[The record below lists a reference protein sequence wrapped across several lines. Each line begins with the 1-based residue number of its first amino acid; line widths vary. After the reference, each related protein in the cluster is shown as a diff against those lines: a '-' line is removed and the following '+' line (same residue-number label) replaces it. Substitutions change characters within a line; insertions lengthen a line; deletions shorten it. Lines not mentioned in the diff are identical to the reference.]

1 MRPSEISVTEAA
13 RRFSEFLNRVAY
25 RQEQFLLVRGRR
37 AVAELRPA
45 PAGRSLQEL
54 PLLWKNLPS
63 LNGAECR
70 SMARDLRPLRA
81 FRRA

>member
-25 RQEQFLLVRGRR
+25 RQERFLLVRGRR

-54 PLLWKNLPS
+54 PMLWKNLPS
-63 LNGAECR
+63 LSEAECR
-70 SMARDLRPLRA
+70 LMSRELRHIRA